1 MPGSKINQI
10 LGQLVPLIKNHKKN
24 AAVAAVLVLASFAG
38 LAYIIKLNLD
48 FVKAA
53 QVEPAGHLKQV
64 AAGVEERPDDV
75 NNAGTYLPEL
85 KRKIESEPEVR
96 DPFNVAYNL
105 KGVITGGNSGS
116 MAIIEAGNTAYVA
129 GVGEDIEGGWKVK
142 EIKAGAVT
150 LTAGEQVMELKF
162 NGRVKTRQIQV
173 DTPENAQP
181 AGSEEGAGQ

>member
-1 MPGSKINQI
+1 MPDRKINQL
-10 LGQLVPLIKNHKKN
+10 LGQLAPLIKNHKKN

-38 LAYIIKLNLD
+38 LAYIIKLNFD
-48 FVKAA
+48 FVKAS
-53 QVEPAGHLKQV
+53 QVKPAGLQHQV
-64 AAGVEERPDDV
+64 AAGIKEQPDDV

-85 KRKIESEPEVR
+85 KRKIESEPEFR

-116 MAIIEAGNTAYVA
+116 MAIIEAGNTAFVA

-150 LTAGEQVMELKF
+150 LSAGEQIMELKF

-173 DTPENAQP
+173 NTTDNAQP